1 MPDIR
6 LMLEYDLKKLQ
17 VNTKRAETAKDEIDM
32 KLMEKKLD
40 IQRLEEHKTLQ
51 DKTIEKLE
59 KDIEEVKKNLSK
71 LNEKER

>member
-59 KDIEEVKKNLSK
+59 KDIEEVKKKLSK
-71 LNEKER
+71 LNEK